1 MDAPRIPDEFELF
14 ENIFKYRSSIQHLER
29 EYLDLRICLHDAEA
43 DLRSDLKNRELKE
56 KIDYLKGRL
65 KDLEDRYPWISSG
78 RPSEI
83 ASCINQTGEI

>member
-1 MDAPRIPDEFELF
+1 MDAPRISDELELF
-14 ENIFKYRSSIQHLER
+14 ENLYKYRSSIQHLER
-29 EYLDLRICLHDAEA
+29 EYLDLRICLRDAEA
-43 DLRSDLKNRELKE
+43 DLRSDSKNLELKE

-83 ASCINQTGEI
+83 ASCIGQSGGI